1 MNKTVSIIVPV
12 YNSEKYLK
20 RSIESILN
28 QTYKD
33 LEIIIIDDKSTDN
46 SKKIIQKYASSD
58 NRIRAFYSEVNHGV
72 SRSRNIGL
80 KSISGD
86 YVMFMDSDD
95 YIVPEAIE
103 RMVNA
108 SIKYD
113 ADIVDN
119 YHLIIYSKKNKE
131 YYFTES
137 KVPKKTL
144 VMGSLKDNIDILTK
158 STYITGKLIKKELI
172 GDLTFDESL
181 RRYEDLVFEHNL
193 KKKIK
198 NLVFLNDVDYY
209 YYQVSDSL
217 INTLGE
223 KHIAYLDAAKEVIDN
238 YKYSNEEI
246 KLRIE
251 SLLVTNGF
259 LTGVSK
265 IVKND
270 KSIEENTDILFDY
283 LKRYDKI
290 FSTWKSNK
298 YINKIIR
305 NYIIKLVNNKKKV
318 YKLIKR
324 TKKIDFIKIYFN
336 FLSIIN
342 KYKMK

>member
-103 RMVNA
+103 KMVNA

-198 NLVFLNDVDYY
+198 NLVFINDVDYY

-238 YKYSNEEI
+238 YKDSNEEI
-246 KLRIE
+246 KSRIE

>member
-238 YKYSNEEI
+238 YKDSNEEI

>member
-103 RMVNA
+103 KMVNA

-198 NLVFLNDVDYY
+198 NLVFINDVDYY

-238 YKYSNEEI
+238 YKDSNEEI

-270 KSIEENTDILFDY
+270 KSIEKNTDILFDY

>member
-1 MNKTVSIIVPV
+1 LNKTVSIIVPV

-103 RMVNA
+103 KMVNA

-198 NLVFLNDVDYY
+198 NLVFINDVDYY

-238 YKYSNEEI
+238 YKDSNEEI
-246 KLRIE
+246 KSRIE

>member
-103 RMVNA
+103 KMVNA

-198 NLVFLNDVDYY
+198 NLVFINDVDYY

-238 YKYSNEEI
+238 YKDSNEEI
-246 KLRIE
+246 KLKIE

-270 KSIEENTDILFDY
+270 KSIGENTDILFDY

-318 YKLIKR
+318 YKLIKI